1 MELRQVE
8 HFLAVV
14 DHGSFTAG
22 ARAAQIVQSA
32 LSTSIRNLERELGAA
47 LFERT
52 TRRVSLS
59 EAGRAFLP
67 AARRVVAEATA
78 AADAVRAVAGLRRG
92 RVAVGTIQ
100 WLGPVDLPAEL
111 AAFHRN
117 NPDIQ
122 INVLNAPVSTL
133 LERLRDGELD
143 LAYLVLDAPLPA
155 ELVGR
160 LVYQEDLVLI
170 TPPGHR
176 LAEQERLRWAEL
188 ADQPFIEF
196 GEGTALAVI
205 VQRICAEL
213 GVARRLVGQVS
224 QIGLQLDLVRSGIG
238 LAIVPR
244 TLAESA
250 SGVAVVGLV
259 EPRACWEVSLVSR
272 GTEPVDPAAAALLDH
287 LSPADGSF
295 SERPRGGSIPPHTE
309 RAHVPPVIH
318 R

>member
-1 MELRQVE
+1 MEFRQVE

-22 ARAAQIVQSA
+22 ARATRIVQSA

-67 AARRVVAEATA
+67 AARRMAAEAQA

-92 RVAVGTIQ
+92 RVAIGTIQ
-100 WLGPVDLPAEL
+100 WLGPIDLPAEL

-133 LERLRDGELD
+133 VERLRDGELD
-143 LAYLVLDAPLPA
+143 LAYLPLDAPLA
-155 ELVGR
+155 ADLVGR
-160 LVYQEDLVLI
+160 SMYQEDLVLI
-170 TPPGHR
+170 MPLNHR
-176 LAEQERLRWAEL
+176 LAGRERLSWREL
-188 ADQPFIEF
+188 ADEPFIEF
-196 GEGTALAVI
+196 AEGTAITAI
-205 VQRICAEL
+205 VRRICTEL
-213 GVARRLVGQVS
+213 GVPRRLVGQVS
-224 QIGLQLDLVRSGIG
+224 QIGLQLALVRNGIG
-238 LAIVPR
+238 VAVAQS
-244 TLAESA
+244 TLAEA
-250 SGVAVVGLV
+250 TSGVAVAELV
-259 EPRACWEVSLVSR
+259 EPRLSWEISLVSR
-272 GTEPVDPAAAALLDH
+272 TPGPVAPAAVALLDH
-287 LSPADGSF
+287 LAPAGGNFAEPPRDGSV
-295 SERPRGGSIPPHTE
+295 PPHTE
-309 RAHVPPVIH
+309 RAHVPPVAH

>member
-213 GVARRLVGQVS
+213 GVARRLVSSVGRPGEPDRPAARPGAQWHRAGYRAENSCRVRQRCRGRRAGGAASVLGSFTGQPRH
-224 QIGLQLDLVRSGIG
+224 GAGRSGG
-238 LAIVPR
+238 GRATGPSQPR
-244 TLAESA
+244 RRQFFRTPTRRL
-250 SGVAVVGLV
+250 G
-259 EPRACWEVSLVSR
+259 
-272 GTEPVDPAAAALLDH
+272 PAAY
-287 LSPADGSF
+287 
-295 SERPRGGSIPPHTE
+295 
-309 RAHVPPVIH
+309 
-318 R
+318 